1 MKTYKLFLIYPGMNS
16 RNFEVKADYFTIEHG
31 AYLFYTRN
39 GNGSDSIFVCSY
51 PTGLTIIQS
60 VISNK

>member
-1 MKTYKLFLIYPGMNS
+1 MKTYYLFLIYPGMNS
-16 RNFEVKADYFTIEHG
+16 KNFEVQADYFTIENG

-39 GNGSDSIFVCSY
+39 GGSDPVFVASY
-51 PTGLTIIQS
+51 PAGLTIIES